1 MTKKIL
7 EYTTERTPEN
17 TQYQIIQYT
26 SMAIPT
32 IGMYVSQK
40 EYILVSKN
48 ASIMW
53 TSLPKTEVR

>member
-7 EYTTERTPEN
+7 EYTTERTPET

-32 IGMYVSQK
+32 IGMYVS
-40 EYILVSKN
+40 
-48 ASIMW
+48 
-53 TSLPKTEVR
+53 